1 MSSPPYHL
9 LTTPLLPTH
18 HIPTRYL
25 PERYIIRHFLYRSYI
40 VLIYFSYTSY
50 IGDIRS
56 IWEVYRKYM
65 RRVLLSRS
73 STGCGILPVFV
84 QNADCEQYI
93 SVFRCFSGFLATR
106 VPIFWLKGVGEGCFA
121 GAGAGGGKNFFC
133 FACTD
138 FQMVRMFCKFF
149 LKKYFASL
157 ENGCIFALAFDG
169 KQRC

>member
-1 MSSPPYHL
+1 MSPSHFPNQIIHPSP
-9 LTTPLLPTH
+9 
-18 HIPTRYL
+18 RGVKYL
-25 PERYIIRHFLYRSYI
+25 PKRTFLILFLYRSYI

-93 SVFRCFSGFLATR
+93 SVFRCFSGFLAPR
-106 VPIFWLKGVGEGCFA
+106 VPIFGGNGVGEGCFA
-121 GAGAGGGKNFFC
+121 GAGAGGGENFFC
-133 FACTD
+133 FACVD
-138 FQMVRMFCKFF
+138 FQMVRVFCNFF

-169 KQRC
+169 KQEC